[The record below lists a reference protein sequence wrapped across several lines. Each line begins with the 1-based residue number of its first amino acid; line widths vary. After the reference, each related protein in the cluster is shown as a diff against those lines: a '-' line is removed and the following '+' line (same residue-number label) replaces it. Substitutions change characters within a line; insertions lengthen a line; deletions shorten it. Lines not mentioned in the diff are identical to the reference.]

1 MKPDNPYP
9 ISPWSDSAERFSPD
23 GLFRAAIV
31 EAGEIG
37 MGAPTSG
44 ELVVSRDLP
53 GGPILVRIQFCNPS
67 FIWATDSRAL
77 AVPRWTRKNLQNLWV
92 VSLPSGRVEIVAD
105 EFQVLELHHFEGGI
119 VRGVDSPVYRPRR
132 LAVDVAD
139 LIDPLVISVHP

>member
-9 ISPWSDSAERFSPD
+9 ISPWSDSAERLSPD
-23 GLFRAAIV
+23 GQYLAAIV

-37 MGAPTSG
+37 MGAPTCG

-53 GGPILVRIQFCNPS
+53 GGSILVRIQFCNPS
-67 FIWATDSRAL
+67 FVWASDSRAL
-77 AVPRWTRKNLQNLWV
+77 AVPRWTRKNLQHLCI

-105 EFQVLELHHFEGGI
+105 EFQVLELHDFAGGI

-132 LAVDVAD
+132 LSISVAD
-139 LIDPLVISVHP
+139 LIDPLRLHAC